1 MIRRSS
7 SLPRYLTQNQ
17 IHSLFGAILSRRD
30 RALFG
35 LVYGYGLRVGEV
47 VLLDRSD
54 IDLERQRIPIRR
66 LKNGLSGER
75 PIFRNL
81 LPLLRQHLETGETE
95 RRRSS

>member
-17 IHSLFGAILSRRD
+17 IHSLFGTILSLRD

-54 IDLERQRIPIRR
+54 IDLERQRIQSAID
-66 LKNGLSGER
+66 
-75 PIFRNL
+75 
-81 LPLLRQHLETGETE
+81 T
-95 RRRSS
+95 